1 MGFGGC
7 PSVSPRAPPPQWE
20 WTELDKGGEAVLRLF
35 FSPTSHYS
43 QGLCD
48 MAFTGVFAMP
58 FTLMSATLLHLVTM
72 AMLFIATVEK
82 AWWTWGS
89 VENTDLWHKCMYDN
103 NTDTW
108 LCTSAT
114 ENGKQPLMCPLLH
127 ITHTCAFSYEA
138 VVSGP
143 AAGPSV
149 TVLMFPAEWLHSVQA
164 CMVLAVILSSV
175 SFLVFLW
182 ELFTMSSKG
191 LFCFSGLCQI
201 FAGLAVFAAVLI
213 YSFQRKEILQDVC
226 KLSMGRFGYC
236 FVLAWV
242 CVPLLLGLG
251 VFHVYLRSVFKLK
264 LLFCPPNLVFSDAV
278 LW

>member
-1 MGFGGC
+1 MREVTK
-7 PSVSPRAPPPQWE
+7 VSCVITAHGPAGDQR
-20 WTELDKGGEAVLRLF
+20 
-35 FSPTSHYS
+35 
-43 QGLCD
+43 GLCD

-114 ENGKQPLMCPLLH
+114 EN
-127 ITHTCAFSYEA
+127 
-138 VVSGP
+138 
-143 AAGPSV
+143 
-149 TVLMFPAEWLHSVQA
+149 EWLHSVQA

-213 YSFQRKEILQDVC
+213 YSFQRKEILQDVR

-251 VFHVYLRSVFKLK
+251 VFHVYLRKR
-264 LLFCPPNLVFSDAV
+264 A
-278 LW
+278 